1 MSEQSQYDALLE
13 ASARELCRFKGVDPD
28 AEKDEITGRTHLD
41 LQKTNMKE
49 YVDNFYEA
57 LALKNASQA
66 LHGPSKGEEPKT
78 GVTLTD
84 SAS

>member
-66 LHGPSKGEEPKT
+66 LHGPEPAEPPKND
-78 GVTLTD
+78 V
-84 SAS
+84 